1 MERFTI
7 SLENQLAQQFDAL
20 IAAHNYSNRSEAIRD
35 LIRERLEG
43 ERLKSGGDD
52 GYCIATLSYVYNH
65 HESELTKRITSTHH
79 AHHDLTMSST
89 HIHLDHDNCLE
100 IVILRGLCA
109 EVRQFANSVIA
120 VRGVR
125 HGNLQMIPIE
135 HSEVAHSSTGQSH
148 IHSHPCT

>member
-7 SLENQLAQQFDAL
+7 SLENQLAQQFDTL
-20 IAAHNYSNRSEAIRD
+20 IASHNYSNRSEAIRD

-43 ERLKSGGDD
+43 ERLKNAGDT

-65 HESELTKRITSTHH
+65 HESELAKRITATHH
-79 AHHDLTMSST
+79 DHHDLTMSST

-100 IVILRGLCA
+100 IVILRGLSA

-125 HGNLQMIPIE
+125 HGNVQMIPIE
-135 HSEVAHSSTGQSH
+135 HSEVAHSSTGQTH
-148 IHSHPCT
+148 THSHPCT